1 MTRGRG
7 SRYIPRVPQ
16 GIGGI
21 TGYHRVSQGFTG
33 FRAASPPSAAASP
46 PRAAASALCTSRL
59 SASDHR
65 WGYFLD
71 FDVLRTKH
79 VVLSTAGGTSG
90 LYSMSVHA
98 SVVMKSRY
106 FHPVGVEIALYTK
119 PAAAAAPR
127 AAAAAAARRRAPARG
142 PTLVTRVSI
151 STVYHDLG
159 STGYRGYHR
168 VSQGF
173 TGFHRVSSAE
183 TASRQSSAG
192 YVFEASPHSRAA
204 SGG

>member
-1 MTRGRG
+1 MTG
-7 SRYIPRVPQ
+7 
-16 GIGGI
+16 
-21 TGYHRVSQGFTG
+21 
-33 FRAASPPSAAASP
+33 
-46 PRAAASALCTSRL
+46 L

-119 PAAAAAPR
+119 PSCHSKFR
-127 AAAAAAARRRAPARG
+127 AG
-142 PTLVTRVSI
+142 PV
-151 STVYHDLG
+151 G
-159 STGYRGYHR
+159 KGAMHR
-168 VSQGF
+168 HP
-173 TGFHRVSSAE
+173 TK
-183 TASRQSSAG
+183 
-192 YVFEASPHSRAA
+192 
-204 SGG
+204 SGPSFGGA